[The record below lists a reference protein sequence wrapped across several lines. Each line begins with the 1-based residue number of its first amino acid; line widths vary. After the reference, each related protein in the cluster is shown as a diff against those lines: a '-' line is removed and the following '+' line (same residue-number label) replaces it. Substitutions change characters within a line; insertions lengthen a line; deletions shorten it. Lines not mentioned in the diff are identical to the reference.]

1 MPRGMKLHET
11 DVFVAGGGPA
21 GLAAA
26 IAARGRGFRVL
37 VADGGHPPIDKPCGE
52 GLMPDALVALRALG
66 ISIGPEHG
74 SSFRGIRFLGAG
86 RSVDANFPDGFGMG
100 VRRTTLHELL
110 IRRAEEVG
118 VAMRWGSRISGLSA
132 AGVRLDDK
140 EVRCRWV
147 VGADGQKSQ
156 VRRWAGLDGYRRES
170 SRFAFRRHYRMAPW
184 TDCMEIYWGASCQ
197 MYVTPVGAG
206 EVCVTVISRRPQMKL
221 EDVLP
226 AFPEISRRLAGVAPA
241 TSERGSVTVTRSLKR
256 VAGGRVIL
264 IGDASGS
271 VDAIT
276 GEGLCLAFR
285 QAAALADA
293 LESGDLAAYEARHR
307 RLERR
312 PAFMAGLMLTLDRSP
327 WLCRRALR
335 ALSSKPAIF
344 SLLLA
349 MHVGALA
356 PAELISG
363 VAPAGWRILT
373 PGGGEL

>member
-1 MPRGMKLHET
+1 MLQGAKLHET

-26 IAARGRGFRVL
+26 IAARTKGFRVL

-52 GLMPDALVALRALG
+52 GLMPDALEALRALG

-74 SSFRGIRFLGAG
+74 FSFRGIRFLGAG
-86 RSVDANFPDGFGMG
+86 RSVDGNFPDGCGMG

-118 VAMRWGSRISGLSA
+118 VAMSWGSRISGLSA
-132 AGVRLDDK
+132 AGVRLDDR

-147 VGADGQKSQ
+147 IGADGQKSQ
-156 VRRWAGLDGYRRES
+156 VRRWAGLDEYRRES
-170 SRFAFRRHYRMAPW
+170 SRFTFRRHYRMAPW
-184 TDCMEIYWGASCQ
+184 TDCMEIYWGANCQ

-206 EVCVTVISRRPQMKL
+206 EVCVTVISSRRQMKF
-221 EDVLP
+221 EDALP
-226 AFPEISRRLAGVAPA
+226 AFPEISPWLEGVAPA

-276 GEGLCLAFR
+276 GEGLCLAFK
-285 QAAALADA
+285 QASAVADA
-293 LESGDLAAYEARHR
+293 LESGDLAAYQARHR

-312 PAFMAGLMLTLDRSP
+312 PACMAGLMLTLDRSP
-327 WLCRRALR
+327 WLCRRALH
-335 ALSSKPAIF
+335 ALSAKPAIF
-344 SLLLA
+344 SRLLA
-349 MHVGALA
+349 MHVGALS
-356 PAELISG
+356 PAEFISG
-363 VAPAGWRILT
+363 VAPLGWRILT
-373 PGGGEL
+373 PGGGQL